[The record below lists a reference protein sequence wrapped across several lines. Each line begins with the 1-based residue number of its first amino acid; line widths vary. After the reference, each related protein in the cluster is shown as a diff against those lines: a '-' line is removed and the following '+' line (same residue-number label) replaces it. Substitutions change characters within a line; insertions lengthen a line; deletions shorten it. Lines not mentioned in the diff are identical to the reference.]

1 MYAASY
7 VALRTKIIIPHIH
20 FCTFSWIL
28 KILAEDFRSKPGA
41 NFVTSLCCGLKFSNV
56 NMGMTVFTKY
66 HNWDMYL
73 KMWKSLTC
81 GNIISFASYS
91 KVLEEG
97 LRSVYSIFY
106 ILREYKQVCK
116 TNSPSREIEE
126 WTVGS
131 R

>member
-66 HNWDMYL
+66 HN
-73 KMWKSLTC
+73 
-81 GNIISFASYS
+81 
-91 KVLEEG
+91 
-97 LRSVYSIFY
+97 
-106 ILREYKQVCK
+106 
-116 TNSPSREIEE
+116 
-126 WTVGS
+126 
-131 R
+131 